1 MLLRIG
7 DGSSRRT
14 TSELDLYL
22 PRTLPLDLSGMPTCR
37 LDERLRPKGAC
48 TTLGRISDANF
59 ELAVNYPSADRSQR
73 RFSVLPIKTESPTTG
88 KKVLGFVFYS
98 GIMPFSG
105 YVFLDETTVKR
116 VSGTYGQRLRIRL
129 PRELV
134 DSAGL
139 DIYNALIA
147 PAQAGLH
154 GEDACAHRC
163 DRLREAK
170 AHLQGGAQVHRQHG
184 YRRGHRHSDGHS
196 ALQEVGATQAG
207 G

>member
-1 MLLRIG
+1 VLLRIG

-73 RFSVLPIKTESPTTG
+73 RFSVVPIKTESPTTG

-105 YVFLDETTVKR
+105 YVFLAETTVKR
-116 VSGTYGQRLRIRL
+116 DSGKYGQRLRIRL

-139 DIYNALIA
+139 DIYNALLSLQLKLGYTARTRALIVATGCEKRRHTFKVVLKFIDNTVTDAGTATRAATA
-147 PAQAGLH
+147 P
-154 GEDACAHRC
+154 CR
-163 DRLREAK
+163 K
-170 AHLQGGAQVHRQHG
+170 
-184 YRRGHRHSDGHS
+184 
-196 ALQEVGATQAG
+196 
-207 G
+207 